1 MADNTRLDDL
11 RRRVLADPASIAF
24 AQLAEECRRAGSYEE
39 AVEVCRAGLAIHP
52 AYVSARVTLGR
63 ALIELDRLDDAETE
77 LSLVFESVPDN
88 LAAIRG
94 LAVIHR
100 RRGDLDQA
108 LSYYRHALELAP
120 RDPDL
125 ERTVEA
131 LSRQIEARSVEAA
144 LFRSPAQTG
153 EASAAPR
160 HSEAIEARQS
170 PAPPT
175 TTQTG
180 GTLGPATDDRA
191 SRTLAALE
199 QWLVAVHVARAR
211 RRS

>member
-1 MADNTRLDDL
+1 MADTSRLDDL
-11 RRRVLADPASIAF
+11 RRRVQADSSSIAF

-63 ALIELDRLDDAETE
+63 ALIELDRLDEAESE

-94 LAVIHR
+94 LAGVHR
-100 RRGDLDQA
+100 RRDDLDQA
-108 LSYYRHALELAP
+108 LFYYNHALELAP

-125 ERTVEA
+125 ELTVETLA
-131 LSRQIEARSVEAA
+131 RQIEARADAA
-144 LFRSPAQTG
+144 SLSSAQTG
-153 EASAAPR
+153 KATDVPAGSSVVEVQ
-160 HSEAIEARQS
+160 QS
-170 PAPPT
+170 PGISMALA
-175 TTQTG
+175 G
-180 GTLGPATDDRA
+180 GTLSPATDDRG

-199 QWLVAVHVARAR
+199 QWLAAVHVARAR
-211 RRS
+211 RSS

>member
-24 AQLAEECRRAGSYEE
+24 AQLAEECRRAGSYDE

-77 LSLVFESVPDN
+77 LSLVFQSVPDN

-108 LSYYRHALELAP
+108 LAYYRHALDLAP

-131 LSRQIEARSVEAA
+131 LSKQIEARAVQ
-144 LFRSPAQTG
+144 AQSSL
-153 EASAAPR
+153 AAAPTGKAAEGPGSS
-160 HSEAIEARQS
+160 HALEGQQL

-180 GTLGPATDDRA
+180 GTLGPAAADRA